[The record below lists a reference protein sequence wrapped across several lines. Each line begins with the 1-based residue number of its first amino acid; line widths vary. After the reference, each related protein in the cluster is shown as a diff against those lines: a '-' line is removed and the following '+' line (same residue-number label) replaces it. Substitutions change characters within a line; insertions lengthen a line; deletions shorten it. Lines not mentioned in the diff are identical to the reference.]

1 MGHAAQ
7 PVGAGHSAE
16 IQLNQ
21 LKIERERDRALED
34 AAKWRRRYDVEA
46 QQRRAESEV
55 AEKTIRDL
63 RAEIFQLCQLGPAVR
78 SAAPPKDSEAD
89 SALGRLKTAL
99 AELQQERNQ
108 LAEALAQEQQQHH
121 KTRENLITSLG
132 EVMQRSKS

>member
-1 MGHAAQ
+1 MGNASQ
-7 PVGAGHSAE
+7 PFGAGHSAE
-16 IQLNQ
+16 ILLNQ
-21 LKIERERDRALED
+21 LRIERDRALDD

-46 QQRRAESEV
+46 QQRRAEAET

-63 RAEIFQLCQLGPAVR
+63 RSEIFQLCQLGPAVR
-78 SAAPPKDSEAD
+78 SALPPKEGEAD
-89 SALGRLKTAL
+89 SAVGRLKTAL

-108 LAEALAQEQQQHH
+108 LAEALAQEQHQHN

>member
-1 MGHAAQ
+1 MGNASQ
-7 PVGAGHSAE
+7 PVGVGHSAE

-21 LKIERERDRALED
+21 LKIERDRALED

-46 QQRRAESEV
+46 QQRRAEAE
-55 AEKTIRDL
+55 ATEKTIRDL
-63 RAEIFQLCQLGPAVR
+63 RLEISQLCQLGPAVR
-78 SAAPPKDSEAD
+78 SAVPPREGEAD
-89 SALGRLKTAL
+89 TTVGRLKIAL

-108 LAEALAQEQQQHH
+108 LAKALAQERQQHN

>member
-1 MGHAAQ
+1 MGHASQ

-21 LKIERERDRALED
+21 LKIECDRALED
-34 AAKWRRRYDVEA
+34 AAKWRQRYDVEA
-46 QQRRAESEV
+46 QQRRVEAEV
-55 AEKTIRDL
+55 AEKTIREL

-78 SAAPPKDSEAD
+78 SAAPLKKSEAD
-89 SALGRLKTAL
+89 DSTLGRLKTAL

-108 LAEALAQEQQQHH
+108 LAEALAQEEQQHH

-132 EVMQRSKS
+132 EVMQRNKS

>member
-21 LKIERERDRALED
+21 LKIERDRALED

-46 QQRRAESEV
+46 QQRRAEAEV

-78 SAAPPKDSEAD
+78 STAPLSIDESD
-89 SALGRLKTAL
+89 SAMGRLKTAL